1 MLEFSHVSFAF
12 GAQEVL
18 SDVSFTI
25 PEGGALAVTG
35 PSGCGKT
42 TLLRLA
48 AGLLEP
54 GSGQIRRP
62 AGGAAVVFQEP
73 RLLPWLTAE
82 ENVNLVLSD
91 RRETLPRAREWLA
104 ALGLGGDA
112 EKYPRE
118 LSGGM
123 QRRVAIA
130 RALAMRRPLL
140 ILDEPFSGLDGGLKA
155 ETVRLIAAQGSAVLL
170 ATHDGGDLAAFG
182 CASLRLEAKL
192 RLDA

>member
-18 SDVSFTI
+18 TDVSFTI

-112 EKYPRE
+112 GKYPRE

-123 QRRVAIA
+123 QRRVATINST
-130 RALAMRRPLL
+130 LAQLGCN
-140 ILDEPFSGLDGGLKA
+140 ILWKMFRNGMIEHYGLYLNLSTLKMNPIP
-155 ETVRLIAAQGSAVLL
+155 V
-170 ATHDGGDLAAFG
+170 
-182 CASLRLEAKL
+182 
-192 RLDA
+192 

>member
-91 RRETLPRAREWLA
+91 RRETLPQAREWLA

-140 ILDEPFSGLDGGLKA
+140 ILDEPFSGLDGELKA
-155 ETVRLIAAQGSAVLL
+155 KTVRLIAAQGSAVLL
-170 ATHDGGDLAAFG
+170 ATHDGGDLATFG

>member
-18 SDVSFTI
+18 SDVSFTL
-25 PEGGALAVTG
+25 PEGGTLAVTG

-91 RRETLPRAREWLA
+91 RRETLPQAREWLA

-140 ILDEPFSGLDGGLKA
+140 ILDEPFSGLDDELKA
-155 ETVRLIAAQGSAVLL
+155 KIVRLIAAQGSAVLL

-182 CASLRLEAKL
+182 CASLRLDGGQRPL
-192 RLDA
+192 V